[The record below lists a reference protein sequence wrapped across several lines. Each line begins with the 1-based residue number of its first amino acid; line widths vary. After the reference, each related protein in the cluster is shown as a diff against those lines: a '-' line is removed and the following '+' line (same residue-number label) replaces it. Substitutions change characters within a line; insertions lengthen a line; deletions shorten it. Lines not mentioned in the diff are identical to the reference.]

1 MNLSIIVTDSSPLIT
16 LAIAGELDALLL
28 PKLKVLVPDMVRF
41 EVIRYPDKPGAK
53 EAANWLRVNSVAKK
67 VFIESTE
74 IYEDF
79 LILQKAKPEHKIKD
93 SGESA
98 AAEVL
103 NNVLQNKNFGA
114 ILIFEDSAVKKPNY
128 LRRLPPEVVIVSTS
142 EFLHGL
148 QANNLI
154 KSANEI
160 LDKAVGLRGEQ
171 LRQRHINL
179 INTEQ
184 GEATESWHKR
194 LRPDS

>member
-16 LAIAGELDALLL
+16 LAIAGELDVLLL
-28 PKLKVLVPDMVRF
+28 PKLRVLVPDMVRF
-41 EVIRYPDKPGAK
+41 EVIRYPDKPGSK
-53 EAANWLRVNSVAKK
+53 EVLEWLRINSVAQK

-74 IYEDF
+74 IFEDF
-79 LILQKAKPEHKIKD
+79 LILQKAKPDHKIKD

-103 NNVLQNKNFGA
+103 NNVLQNKDFGA

-128 LRRLPPEVVIVSTS
+128 LRRLPNEVVVVSTS

-154 KSANEI
+154 ESADKI

-171 LRQRHINL
+171 LRERHINL
-179 INTEQ
+179 L
-184 GEATESWHKR
+184 EADEGKVVESWNKR
-194 LRPDS
+194 MKP

>member
-16 LAIAGELDALLL
+16 LAIAGELDVLLL
-28 PKLKVLVPDMVRF
+28 PKLRVLVPDMVRF
-41 EVIRYPDKPGAK
+41 EVIRYPDKPGSK
-53 EAANWLRVNSVAKK
+53 EVAEWLRINSVAQK

-74 IYEDF
+74 IFEDF
-79 LILQKAKPEHKIKD
+79 LILQKAKPEHKIRD

-103 NNVLQNKNFGA
+103 NNVLQNKDFGA

-128 LRRLPPEVVIVSTS
+128 LRRLPNEVVVVSTS

-154 KSANEI
+154 ESADKI
-160 LDKAVGLRGEQ
+160 LDKAVGLRGDQ
-171 LRQRHINL
+171 LRERRINL
-179 INTEQ
+179 I
-184 GEATESWHKR
+184 EAEEGKVV
-194 LRPDS
+194 

>member
-16 LAIAGELDALLL
+16 LAIAGELDVLLL
-28 PKLKVLVPDMVRF
+28 PKLRVLVPDMVRF
-41 EVIRYPDKPGAK
+41 EVIRYPDKPGSK
-53 EAANWLRVNSVAKK
+53 EVLEWLRINSVAQK

-74 IYEDF
+74 IFEDF
-79 LILQKAKPEHKIKD
+79 LILQKAKPGHKIKD

-103 NNVLQNKNFGA
+103 NNVLQNKDFGA

-128 LRRLPPEVVIVSTS
+128 LRRLPNEVVVVSTS

-154 KSANEI
+154 ESADKI
-160 LDKAVGLRGEQ
+160 LDKAVGLRGDQ
-171 LRQRHINL
+171 LRERHINL
-179 INTEQ
+179 L
-184 GEATESWHKR
+184 EAEEGKVVESWNKR
-194 LRPDS
+194 MKP

>member
-16 LAIAGELDALLL
+16 LAIAGELDVLLL
-28 PKLKVLVPDMVRF
+28 PKLRVLVPDMVRF
-41 EVIRYPDKPGAK
+41 EVIRYPDKPGSK
-53 EAANWLRVNSVAKK
+53 EVAEWLRINSVAQK

-74 IYEDF
+74 IFEDF
-79 LILQKAKPEHKIKD
+79 LILQKAKPEHKIRD

-103 NNVLQNKNFGA
+103 NNVLQNKDFGA

-128 LRRLPPEVVIVSTS
+128 LRRLPNEVVVVSTS

-154 KSANEI
+154 ESADKI
-160 LDKAVGLRGEQ
+160 LDKAVGLRGDQ
-171 LRQRHINL
+171 LRERHINL
-179 INTEQ
+179 I
-184 GEATESWHKR
+184 EAEEGKVVESWNKKMK
-194 LRPDS
+194 P

>member
-1 MNLSIIVTDSSPLIT
+1 MNLSIIVTDSSPLVT
-16 LAIAGELDALLL
+16 LAIAGELDVLLL
-28 PKLKVLVPDMVRF
+28 PKLRVLVPDMVRF
-41 EVIRYPDKPGAK
+41 EVIRYPDKPGSK
-53 EAANWLRVNSVAKK
+53 EVAEWLRINSVAQK

-74 IYEDF
+74 IFEDF

-103 NNVLQNKNFGA
+103 NNVLQNKDFGA

-128 LRRLPPEVVIVSTS
+128 LRRLPNEVVVVSTS

-154 KSANEI
+154 ESADKI
-160 LDKAVGLRGEQ
+160 LDKAVGLRGDQ
-171 LRQRHINL
+171 LRERHINL
-179 INTEQ
+179 I
-184 GEATESWHKR
+184 EAEEGKVVESWNKKMK
-194 LRPDS
+194 P